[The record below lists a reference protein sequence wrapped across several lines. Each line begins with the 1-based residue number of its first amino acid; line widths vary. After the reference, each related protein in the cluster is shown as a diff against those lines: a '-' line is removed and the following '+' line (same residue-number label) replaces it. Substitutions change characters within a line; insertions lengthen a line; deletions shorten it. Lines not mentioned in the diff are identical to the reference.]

1 MSIALAKYINLAA
14 NDYGYGGTT
23 EDLIVNDIRDSK
35 KLNCQVTVR
44 NSK

>member
-23 EDLIVNDIRDSK
+23 EDLIVNDIHPLFLK
-35 KLNCQVTVR
+35 AG
-44 NSK
+44 